1 MVQIYAT
8 KWWALL
14 IRGIAAL
21 LFGILA
27 IVWPGLTLGA
37 LVILFGAY
45 ALVDGVF
52 TLVNAFSGLST
63 MQRWWMVALEGV
75 AGIIFGLLVFFWPG
89 LSALALLYFIAAWAI
104 ITGVM
109 EVIAAIQLRREITGE
124 WFLALAGVASILFGV
139 IAFIAPGA
147 GALALIIFIAAY
159 AIVFGIALILL
170 SFRVRSFDRALRN
183 L

>member
-159 AIVFGIALILL
+159 AIIFGIALILL

>member
-1 MVQIYAT
+1 MVQVYAT
-8 KWWALL
+8 QWWALL

-27 IVWPGLTLGA
+27 LVWPGLTLGV

-45 ALVDGVF
+45 ALVDGIF
-52 TLVNAFSGLST
+52 TLVNAFSGRGE
-63 MQRWWMVALEGV
+63 MQRWWMVALEGL

-89 LSALALLYFIAAWAI
+89 LSALVLLYFIAAWAV
-104 ITGVM
+104 ITGVL
-109 EVIAAIQLRREITGE
+109 EIVAAIQLRKEITGE
-124 WFLALAGVASILFGV
+124 WFLVLAGVASIVFGV

-147 GALALIIFIAAY
+147 GALALITYIAAF

-170 SFRVRSFDRALRN
+170 AFRVRSFDRAADN